1 MASNKLEDNVA
12 KRKKRKKKK
21 KKKKK
26 QKRQKRNEV
35 RMRMTNEMR
44 KRDSA

>member
-12 KRKKRKKKK
+12 KRKKRKKK

>member
-1 MASNKLEDNVA
+1 MASNKLEDYVK
-12 KRKKRKKKK
+12 KRKKRKR
-21 KKKKK
+21 KKKK